1 MEILGILSKVK
12 GEITLSHCIISRRA
26 ISIMA
31 ISATLCISSILY
43 SVNEPNAYEIC
54 INKKVIAYIN
64 NDKKDL
70 DLVNNIVEELS
81 SRFSTLKLKNSIT
94 INTVKINEELLTDDS
109 LIKKSI
115 VENSGILVDAYAMTA
130 DGREFAVVASEEEGK
145 NILENVKNN
154 YITKSGLEVKSC
166 VLKTNIKYVK
176 KKVLMPQIDEIDIV
190 VNRIKAVNE
199 KAQSQL
205 VAFELKGI
213 KESSEAI
220 SPSID
225 IKWSEEMTVG
235 QSKLLNNGI
244 EGKKSVTKEIQMI
257 NSKVLSTRITSEKTV
272 VKPINKVVLQG
283 SKSPGAVAAG
293 TLFIPSRG
301 TISSGFGM
309 RWGKMHEGL
318 DIAANM
324 GDPIY
329 AALDGKV
336 IYSAWETGYGNVI
349 KLQHDNGL
357 ITIYG
362 HCSKLVVTV
371 GQYVKKGDEIALVG
385 STGNSTGPHLHFEVR
400 VNGVAQNPVAFLSK

>member
-1 MEILGILSKVK
+1 MKILGILSKVK

-70 DLVNNIVEELS
+70 DLVNKIVEELS

-94 INTVKINEELLTDDS
+94 INTVKINEELLIDDS

-115 VENSGILVDAYAMTA
+115 VDNSGTLVDAYAMTA

-145 NILENVKNN
+145 NILENIKNN

-166 VLKTNIKYVK
+166 DLKTNIKYVK
-176 KKVLMPQIDEIDIV
+176 KRVLMSQIDDIDIV
-190 VNRIKAVNE
+190 VNRIIAVNE

-220 SPSID
+220 SPSIV
-225 IKWSEEMTVG
+225 IKWSEDMTVG
-235 QSKLLNNGI
+235 QSKLLNNGS
-244 EGKKSVTKEIQMI
+244 EGKKTVTKEIQMI

-272 VKPINKVVLQG
+272 AKPINKVVLQG
-283 SKSPGAVAAG
+283 SKSPGTVAAG
-293 TLFIPSRG
+293 MLFTPSRG

-329 AALDGKV
+329 AALDGNV

-362 HCSKLVVTV
+362 HCSKLIATV

>member
-12 GEITLSHCIISRRA
+12 GEITLSHCIISRKA

-31 ISATLCISSILY
+31 VSATLCISSILY

-54 INKKVIAYIN
+54 IDKKVIAYIN

-81 SRFSTLKLKNSIT
+81 SRFSTLKLKNSLT
-94 INTVKINEELLTDDS
+94 INTVKINEELITDDS
-109 LIKKSI
+109 FLKESI
-115 VENSGILVDAYAMTA
+115 VDNSGILIDAYAMMA
-130 DGREFAVVASEEEGK
+130 DGREFAVVASKDEGNK
-145 NILENVKNN
+145 ILENVKNN

-166 VLKTNIKYVK
+166 DLKTNIKYVK
-176 KKVLMPQIDEIDIV
+176 KRVPMSQIDDIPIV
-190 VNRIKAVNE
+190 VNRIEAVNE
-199 KAQSQL
+199 KAQGQL
-205 VAFELKGI
+205 VAYALKGI
-213 KESSEAI
+213 KENSEVISSTI
-220 SPSID
+220 S
-225 IKWSEEMTVG
+225 IKWSDDMTVG
-235 QSKLLNNGI
+235 QSKLIDNGK
-244 EGKKSVTKEIQMI
+244 EGKKTVTKEIQMI
-257 NSKVLSTRITSEKTV
+257 NSKVLSTRVNSEKVTV
-272 VKPINKVVLQG
+272 EPRNKVVLQG
-283 SKSPGAVAAG
+283 SKSPGAVAAVIFY
-293 TLFIPSRG
+293 TPSRG

-336 IYSAWETGYGNVI
+336 IYSGWETGYGNVI
-349 KLQHDNGL
+349 KLQHENGL

-362 HCSKLVVTV
+362 HCSRLDVTV
-371 GQYVKKGDEIALVG
+371 GQKVNKGDKIALVG

>member
-1 MEILGILSKVK
+1 MKILGILSKVK

-70 DLVNNIVEELS
+70 DLVNKIVEELS

-94 INTVKINEELLTDDS
+94 INTVKINEELLIDDS

-115 VENSGILVDAYAMTA
+115 VDNSGTLVDAYAMTA

-145 NILENVKNN
+145 NILENIKNN

-166 VLKTNIKYVK
+166 DLKTNIKYVK
-176 KKVLMPQIDEIDIV
+176 KRVLMSQIDDIDIV
-190 VNRIKAVNE
+190 VNRIIGVNE

-205 VAFELKGI
+205 VAFQLKGI

-220 SPSID
+220 SPSIV
-225 IKWSEEMTVG
+225 IKWSEDMTVG
-235 QSKLLNNGI
+235 QSKLLNNGS
-244 EGKKSVTKEIQMI
+244 EGKKTVTKEIQMI
-257 NSKVLSTRITSEKTV
+257 NSKVLNTRITSEKTV
-272 VKPINKVVLQG
+272 AKPINKVVLQG
-283 SKSPGAVAAG
+283 SKSPGTVTAG
-293 TLFIPSRG
+293 MLFTPSRG

-329 AALDGKV
+329 AALDGNV

-362 HCSKLVVTV
+362 HCSKLIATV